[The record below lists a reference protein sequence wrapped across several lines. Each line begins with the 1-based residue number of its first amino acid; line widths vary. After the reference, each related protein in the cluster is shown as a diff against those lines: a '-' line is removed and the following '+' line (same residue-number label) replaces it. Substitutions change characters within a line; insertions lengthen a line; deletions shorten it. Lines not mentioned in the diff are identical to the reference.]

1 MTHPFHNYEADGPSW
16 EDAVISGPV
25 DLYVEMA
32 WTAQAREFPGFFC
45 ECHGYSEEM
54 KSHLFGLIDY
64 MLKFALVAAGA
75 DNNWE
80 AVYSETLEKMGGVR

>member
-1 MTHPFHNYEADGPSW
+1 MTHPLHHYEAEGPSW
-16 EDAVISGPV
+16 KTAAINGPV
-25 DLYVEMA
+25 DVYVEMA

-54 KSHLFGLIDY
+54 KDKLFPLISF

-75 DNNWE
+75 DNDWE
-80 AVYSETLEKMGGVR
+80 AVYSETLEKMGGAK